1 MLCRLLYHAIKDTHG
16 SLLSNIIGNEKQNVK
31 SSTTVIDIM
40 TEVFNK
46 FILIKLPF
54 HRPSYLPDVLGN
66 LLFGDN
72 SRYISCDE
80 DNDSSSTSC
89 CVYINGMMMTDL
101 ETIKNH
107 KEELQHK
114 FPLLP
119 SIHYFYNA
127 SDSFFTDLYE
137 CILNKQTTRHS
148 EASYKFFTLVVRKLV
163 DPRMKKVVLIAHSQG
178 TIVVSTVLAKL
189 KELGLDK
196 ECYMNKL
203 EVYLFSNCA
212 SKTKYV
218 LPDKK
223 LPYIENISNQH
234 DFVSRFGMLSSQQ
247 ELVDID
253 GEMIIMKDKYGHLF
267 GRNYLDQSLK
277 DIPEFKDKSRL
288 MQYVTTTYQTRK
300 QCSPFASYFS

>member
-1 MLCRLLYHAIKDTHG
+1 MLCRLLYHAIKDTQG
-16 SLLSNIIGNEKQNVK
+16 SLLSNIIGNEKQKRNDK
-31 SSTTVIDIM
+31 TSTIVDIM
-40 TEVFNK
+40 NK

-54 HRPSYLPDVLGN
+54 HRPSYLPDVIGD

-72 SRYISCDE
+72 SRYISCDDE
-80 DNDSSSTSC
+80 DNDNDSSSTSC

-101 ETIKNH
+101 ETIKHH
-107 KEELQHK
+107 KEQLKSK

-119 SIHYFYNA
+119 SIDYFYNA

-137 CILNKQTTRHS
+137 CILNKQTTKHS
-148 EASYKFFTLVVRKLV
+148 EASYKFFTLVVRKVV

-178 TIVVSTVLAKL
+178 TILVSTVLTKL

-203 EVYLFSNCA
+203 EVYLFSNC
-212 SKTKYV
+212 STTTKYII
-218 LPDKK
+218 PDKK

-267 GRNYLDQSLK
+267 GMNYLDQNLK
-277 DIPEFKDKSRL
+277 DIPEFKNKSRL
-288 MQYVTTTYQTRK
+288 MQYVTRRT
-300 QCSPFASYFS
+300 QCTPFASYFS

>member
-31 SSTTVIDIM
+31 SSTIVIEIM

-72 SRYISCDE
+72 SKYISCDD

-247 ELVDID
+247 QLIDID

-277 DIPEFKDKSRL
+277 DIPEFKDNSRL
-288 MQYVTTTYQTRK
+288 MQYVTRTRK
-300 QCSPFASYFS
+300 QCTPFASYFS